1 MSHIIFT
8 RYLYLKD
15 EVEIALLASLLN
27 KKDDA
32 LFWAFE
38 LYFSGFESELIE
50 ILWKIYYEFYYS
62 LNPSFEC
69 YFLKKHKQFLSSSPE
84 EKHKIIGMLF
94 NDLLIRKYNLD
105 VFLLKH
111 VISSF
116 EIENSDETLLSLLK
130 KKNYEN
136 LALLILETARE
147 EDLENIIAQCLDY
160 FAINHDH
167 IPLNREKIIKDLKK
181 VSYKNKRIVILSRIM
196 NYYCLCNGIKMG
208 KSLYVS
214 VDIEDTIMYETIYK
228 NDEHKLYH
236 WQILSI
242 ACIYGTND
250 HNYLGLFKL
259 KRNINKTTSIKPEYW
274 YHWLYH
280 AAFSPI
286 WGARIKDFGG
296 ILNHETKKIDFPDDD
311 ILEEFCENYG
321 YEPDEQ
327 KLEVQKKNIPDISNE
342 ITWAK
347 FHEIHKNNSLYNIS
361 QEQLV
366 ELEEIVL

>member
-1 MSHIIFT
+1 M
-8 RYLYLKD
+8 
-15 EVEIALLASLLN
+15 
-27 KKDDA
+27 
-32 LFWAFE
+32 
-38 LYFSGFESELIE
+38 
-50 ILWKIYYEFYYS
+50 
-62 LNPSFEC
+62 
-69 YFLKKHKQFLSSSPE
+69 
-84 EKHKIIGMLF
+84 
-94 NDLLIRKYNLD
+94 
-105 VFLLKH
+105 
-111 VISSF
+111 
-116 EIENSDETLLSLLK
+116 
-130 KKNYEN
+130 
-136 LALLILETARE
+136 
-147 EDLENIIAQCLDY
+147 
-160 FAINHDH
+160 
-167 IPLNREKIIKDLKK
+167 
-181 VSYKNKRIVILSRIM
+181 
-196 NYYCLCNGIKMG
+196 
-208 KSLYVS
+208 
-214 VDIEDTIMYETIYK
+214 
-228 NDEHKLYH
+228 
-236 WQILSI
+236 
-242 ACIYGTND
+242 
-250 HNYLGLFKL
+250 GLFKL